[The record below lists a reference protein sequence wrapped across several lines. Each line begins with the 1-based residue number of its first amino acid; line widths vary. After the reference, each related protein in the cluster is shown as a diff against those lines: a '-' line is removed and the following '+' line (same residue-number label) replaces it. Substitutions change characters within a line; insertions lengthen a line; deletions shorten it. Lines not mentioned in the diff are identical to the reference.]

1 MRKRVMLC
9 KSIKDKV
16 NQDRFKWVA
25 SSEKIAR
32 PRFWQLK
39 LINNLFRQKLNCK
52 NIGRRTLI
60 LGDLN
65 QLLTMID
72 SGLENVSNFVCVL
85 LVVAIDFSDRFQLV
99 CGFLCFFVFGLFSR
113 RYSKFRFWKIFGA
126 VAITEIDFRTCQFT
140 RLEITNLD
148 TSRVQSQIAFK

>member
-39 LINNLFRQKLNCK
+39 IINNLFRQKFNCK

-60 LGDLN
+60 FGDLD

-72 SGLENVSNFVCVL
+72 SGLENVSNFLCVTGC
-85 LVVAIDFSDRFQLV
+85 SNWFQWSISACLWIFM
-99 CGFLCFFVFGLFSR
+99 FLYLACFFR
-113 RYSKFRFWKIFGA
+113 RYSKFRFWKIFGV
-126 VAITEIDFRTCQFT
+126 VAITEMDFRTCQFT

-148 TSRVQSQIAFK
+148 TSRVQGQIAFK